1 MISQKSIQ
9 DVLDTA
15 RVEEVVEDFV
25 SLKRR
30 GANMIGLCPFHSEK
44 TPSFSVSPSKNIFK
58 CFGCGKGG
66 GPVQFVME
74 HEQLT
79 FPDAIRY
86 LAKKYQITLEENRPS
101 EEMSEEIARRE
112 QLFLI
117 NEAARLFFSDQLLNT
132 DLGRNIGLA
141 YFTER
146 GFSRSLVEKFNLGY
160 APPHGTALKDH
171 LVKLGY
177 PVQELRELGLLSRHD
192 TDFFRDRVIF
202 PLHNISGKVVGFAG
216 RTLKSDKKIPKYIN
230 SPETE
235 IYHKSHFLFG
245 AFFAKAA
252 IRKED
257 QCILVEGYTD
267 VISLHDAG
275 IENVVASSGTAL
287 TEEQIRIIKRYT
299 DHILILFDADPA
311 GIKAAMRG
319 IDLILEQDMNVKVLL
334 LPEGEDPDSFVQ
346 SQGKEVFFEYSN
358 KQAKDFIL
366 FKAGLLQQETH
377 QDPIRKAAVIRDMVS
392 SIARIPDQ
400 IKRSLFVQECARIME
415 ISESILINETNKQ
428 LRNLIKTSQI
438 RPKRA
443 NDLSSAPAPENEP
456 ALSVGTAP
464 AQTIPSESDIY
475 QERDL
480 LRIILAHGNKWQ
492 DETQSIRIADL
503 IIEKV
508 KPLLDAFDDAVCAK
522 IFKYILESRSAG
534 EEIRINEIIDNQDAE
549 LASTAVSLLSS
560 RYEYSENWEEKW
572 RIFLLQKHPDN
583 NEIED
588 VHQGLLRF
596 QLRKLN
602 KILRQQ
608 RERLKQINPE
618 DPDEMIVQLNVYNR
632 MLNQRNEVA
641 RALKTTLW

>member
-1 MISQKSIQ
+1 M
-9 DVLDTA
+9 
-15 RVEEVVEDFV
+15 
-25 SLKRR
+25 
-30 GANMIGLCPFHSEK
+30 
-44 TPSFSVSPSKNIFK
+44 
-58 CFGCGKGG
+58 
-66 GPVQFVME
+66 
-74 HEQLT
+74 
-79 FPDAIRY
+79 
-86 LAKKYQITLEENRPS
+86 
-101 EEMSEEIARRE
+101 
-112 QLFLI
+112 
-117 NEAARLFFSDQLLNT
+117 
-132 DLGRNIGLA
+132 
-141 YFTER
+141 
-146 GFSRSLVEKFNLGY
+146 
-160 APPHGTALKDH
+160 
-171 LVKLGY
+171 
-177 PVQELRELGLLSRHD
+177 
-192 TDFFRDRVIF
+192 F

-235 IYHKSHFLFG
+235 IYHKSQFLFG
-245 AFFAKAA
+245 AFFAKAS

-299 DHILILFDADPA
+299 DHILILFDSDPA

-319 IDLILEQDMNVKVLL
+319 IDLILEQDLNVKVLL

-346 SQGKEVFFEYSN
+346 SKGKDAFYEYSN
-358 KQAKDFIL
+358 THSKDFIL
-366 FKAGLLQQETH
+366 FKAGLLQEETN

-400 IKRSLFVQECARIME
+400 IKRSLFVQECARIMD
-415 ISESILINETNKQ
+415 ISENILINETNKQ

-438 RPKRA
+438 RPRRA
-443 NDLSSAPAPENEP
+443 NDHVSSTAHENEP

-464 AQTIPSESDIY
+464 TQTLPSESDIY

-480 LRIILAHGNKWQ
+480 LRIMLAHGNKWQ
-492 DETQSIRIADL
+492 DESENIRIADL

-508 KPLLDAFDDAVCAK
+508 QPLLDAFDDAICAK
-522 IFKYILESRSAG
+522 IFRHILEGRPTG
-534 EEIRINEIIDNQDAE
+534 EEIRINEIINNPDPE
-549 LASTAVSLLSS
+549 LANTAVSLLSS

-572 RIFLLQKHPDN
+572 RIFLLQKHPDD
-583 NEIED
+583 NEAED

-608 RERLKQINPE
+608 RDRLKQIDPN
-618 DPDEMIVQLNVYNR
+618 DPDEIIVQLNVYNR
-632 MLNQRNEVA
+632 MLNHRNEVA
-641 RALKTTLW
+641 KALKTTLW